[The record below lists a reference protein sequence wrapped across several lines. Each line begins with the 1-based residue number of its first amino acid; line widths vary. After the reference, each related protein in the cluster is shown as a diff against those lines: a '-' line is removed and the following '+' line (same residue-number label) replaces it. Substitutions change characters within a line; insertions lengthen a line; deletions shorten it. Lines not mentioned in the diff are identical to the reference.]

1 MAAKMITAAIAA
13 VLTVSV
19 MHEVAFARTE
29 HPSHRKELQ
38 ANVKA
43 LAATFGSVKGAFRSR
58 SEFTVVSPQGRILG
72 ADPDQ
77 AIRFQITRDN
87 GAAYIGK

>member
-1 MAAKMITAAIAA
+1 MATKMTTAAIAA
-13 VLTVSV
+13 VLTLSV
-19 MHEVAFARTE
+19 IHEVALARAE
-29 HPSHRKELQ
+29 HPHHRKELQ
-38 ANVKA
+38 PNAGA
-43 LAATFGSVKGAFRSR
+43 LAETFGSVKAPFRSR

>member
-1 MAAKMITAAIAA
+1 MATKTTTAAIAA
-13 VLTVSV
+13 VFTLSV
-19 MHEVAFARTE
+19 IHEVAFARTE
-29 HPSHRKELQ
+29 HLHHRKELQ
-38 ANVKA
+38 PNAKA
-43 LAATFGSVKGAFRSR
+43 LAETFGSVKAPFRSR